1 MSIAQI
7 EPLFSPKRLL
17 ENFWISLSKVVLKFF
32 PIFPST
38 NFTSLIFFPYA
49 FTSNLWYP
57 GEPIISL
64 FKAIG
69 KNLKLAIYNAG
80 NNTPGKIIDMDSD
93 YFRKCWEVLCLGGFI
108 FGREALKIFSN
119 KKMGTLICTGASA
132 SLRGKANFGAF
143 NSGKAALRT
152 LAQAMSKE
160 YGPQG
165 VHIGHIVIDGAI
177 GGEKIWQKN
186 PDYAKKLGKEGL
198 INLDG
203 IVESYVYLY
212 NQPKEAWTFELDL
225 RTSIEKW

>member
-1 MSIAQI
+1 MKLKRNKGIVFWITGLSGSGKTTIGKKIKAGI
-7 EPLFSPKRLL
+7 IKNYGPTILFSGDDIR
-17 ENFWISLSKVVLKFF
+17 
-32 PIFPST
+32 
-38 NFTSLIFFPYA
+38 
-49 FTSNLWYP
+49 
-57 GEPIISL
+57 
-64 FKAIG
+64 
-69 KNLKLAIYNAG
+69 
-80 NNTPGKIIDMDSD
+80 
-93 YFRKCWEVLCLGGFI
+93 
-108 FGREALKIFSN
+108 KIFAN
-119 KKMGTLICTGASA
+119 KKMGTLIYTGASA

-143 NSGKAALRT
+143 NSGKAALRI

-165 VHIGHIVIDGAI
+165 VHISHIIIDGAI
-177 GGEKIWQKN
+177 GGEKIWKKN